1 MSLKLNFL
9 IKIFLIPLFF
19 LLANCKLVGED
30 EEELSFLDNSTL
42 YLVTLQN
49 KSNFTITDA
58 KIYTSS
64 NNFVNQPSF
73 ISTNLNSGSSVSDN
87 LSKGTYLL
95 TVFRKLNQYSST
107 YAFTTEESILID
119 SDTVVEY
126 FDFFFRINNSSGTYR
141 INM

>member
-9 IKIFLIPLFF
+9 IKLSLIPLFF
-19 LLANCKLVGED
+19 LLANCKLVGDD